1 MEYEFSSAQLDALL
15 TVAARNATDA
25 DASLRRACQEYLK
38 AKSTGINSTE
48 TNVQSA
54 VEAAINWQDRVDLIK
69 RAQKGDHDAMIGIG
83 ALPFGWAFKVLT
95 NNGQLR

>member
-1 MEYEFSSAQLDALL
+1 MEYEFSSTQLDALL

-25 DASLRRACQEYLK
+25 DANLRRACQEYLK
-38 AKSTGINSTE
+38 AKSTGITRPRRMCSPPLKRPSMQN
-48 TNVQSA
+48 
-54 VEAAINWQDRVDLIK
+54 RVDLIK